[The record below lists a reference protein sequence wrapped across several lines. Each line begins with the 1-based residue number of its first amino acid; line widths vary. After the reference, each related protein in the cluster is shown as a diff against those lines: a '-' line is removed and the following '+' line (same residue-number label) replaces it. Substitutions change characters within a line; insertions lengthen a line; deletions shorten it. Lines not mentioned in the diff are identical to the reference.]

1 MAVTLHP
8 ENFVV
13 LRKLYPRIS
22 TRPVNTRLEVTP
34 PETSEELDYRDLLT
48 EANENFFNR
57 EYNIALQNYLALR
70 QKILVQSHPEMPK
83 APGSGLVL
91 DLPVTAVDWSRLV
104 ELSRRYLE
112 ITDPGGPVM
121 INLKDQPLI
130 KPGEFPVNEKIARF
144 STVGM
149 DPQVTSQNGL
159 NKARESA
166 RALMR
171 KESFADA
178 DKLYVQAQQEAFAH
192 GDYTLAAELTAEQGA
207 MKATYAAGELRREAL
222 REAATSF
229 EEAARLYGA
238 VGNSQAQSAMQS
250 NLANVHKELEGQA
263 TVTRMREFEGENAAT
278 LEKGLLR
285 KVQPERL
292 TRPIGQRTAKLSEVL
307 LPTPQTALT
316 YVVPQKAQF
325 FPAVAVVAEDTQ
337 PKTER
342 QVGLLANGGVQHLP
356 ISQKEYEVGLQK
368 LLYEPRVAAVDL
380 DQLRFYEEV
389 STNFVAYIPHLFFF
403 VLPIAIGDTYLAMGR
418 YQKALDEY
426 QSVLPYPF
434 LNQGIEVPYLWQRMA
449 KVYLRWGEDLF
460 RRDRPAEA
468 KQKYDR
474 ILGIDAALKPV
485 LPTTSPL
492 YQPSAFTVM
501 KATVGELIKKL
512 TGQPYAAVNP
522 QVAEVVI
529 SAFTNLKKIALGL
542 NFLGLGADHYP
553 VFRFKYMQSVANYL
567 ADNAVQASR
576 TFVNFRVSA
585 EAQKMER
592 LQMESAVDV
601 AKASVAVEEK
611 RLEDAALEV
620 EAAQKSREYA
630 ELRKSHADGAY
641 TDWTTLGWE
650 LATVNAA
657 LSWASM
663 ASSDQDIRYTGV
675 QYNGKS
681 HDFETDVE
689 DFYDTVGEWKEN
701 LNYEIQRRRL
711 ERQAAEAVKEVEVAK
726 VREEQAQ
733 VRYEIQ
739 QLSIEIAKVRL
750 EGAEE
755 MLEYAS
761 EKMFDEDLWF
771 AMAASMQDIAGHYL
785 GMAIYAA
792 FLMERAYDLEFD
804 RNLKRIRLDYGL
816 GMLGDLTGA
825 DQLKQ
830 DIAAFTFDYLQHA
843 TKKNP
848 VRLAISLRDEFPAAF
863 QSFVQEGIL
872 PFRTD
877 LELFDRRFPGTS
889 RRKLKKVEV
898 FVEGLVPL
906 DGVHGVLLHQG
917 ISTEWK
923 QGAGGW
929 AKQNRVLPAERMVL
943 SSYQYRRDYTV
954 FQPSEEMLDLFEN
967 LGPQGNWTL
976 ELPRSA
982 NNLDYQAITDIKA
995 VFYFDADYSPELAA
1009 HVKSFYGA
1017 EDGRSLLLSARFH
1030 FPDQYFT
1037 LNADREVAFTL
1048 HPARFAYNHTN
1059 LRLNGIGVRLI
1070 GADGAPLAGQA
1081 VVVTRA
1087 SDGMAI
1093 NGVTD
1098 AEGKLLSDQTT
1109 MAPFAA
1115 WKNATPSD
1123 TFTVALGAGVNAE
1136 TVGDIQLFVDYLFTY
1151 RPDGTLPA

>member
-22 TRPVNTRLEVTP
+22 AKPVNTRLEVAP
-34 PETSEELDYRDLLT
+34 PATSEERDYRDLLT

-57 EYNIALQNYLALR
+57 EYTVALQNYLALR

-83 APGSGLVL
+83 APGSGFLL

-104 ELSRRYLE
+104 ELSRRYFEL
-112 ITDPGGPVM
+112 TDPGAPVM
-121 INLKDQPLI
+121 INLKEQPLI
-130 KPGEFPVNEKIARF
+130 NPGQFPVNEKIARF
-144 STVGM
+144 SSVGM
-149 DPQVTSQNGL
+149 DPQITSQKGL
-159 NKARESA
+159 NQARESA
-166 RALMR
+166 RAQMR
-171 KESFADA
+171 KENFAAA
-178 DKLYVQAQQEAFAH
+178 DELYVQARAEAFAH
-192 GDYTLAAELTAEQGA
+192 GDYALAAELTAEQGA

-229 EEAARLYGA
+229 EQAAHLYGS

-250 NLANVHKELEGQA
+250 NLANIYKELEGQA
-263 TVTRMREFEGENAAT
+263 TVNRMQAFESENAAT
-278 LEKGLLR
+278 LEKSLLR
-285 KVQPERL
+285 KVP
-292 TRPIGQRTAKLSEVL
+292 PTAAKMAEPL
-307 LPTPQTALT
+307 LPMPQTALT

-325 FPAVAVVAEDTQ
+325 LPAVAVVAEDTQ

-342 QVGLLANGGVQHLP
+342 QVGLLANGGVQHLS
-356 ISQKEYEVGLQK
+356 ISPDVYEKSLQQQ
-368 LLYEPRVAAVDL
+368 LYEPRVTAVDL
-380 DQLRFYEEV
+380 DQLRFFEEI

-403 VLPIAIGDTYLAMGR
+403 VLPIAIGDTYLALGR
-418 YQKALDEY
+418 YQKALEEY

-434 LNQGIEVPYLWQRMA
+434 LNQGIEVPYLWLRMA
-449 KVYLRWGEDLF
+449 RVNLRWGEELF

-468 KQKYDR
+468 KQKYQQ
-474 ILGIDAALKPV
+474 ILGIDAGLKPV
-485 LPTTSPL
+485 LPATSPL
-492 YQPSAFTVM
+492 YQPAAFTPM

-512 TGQPYAAVNP
+512 SGQPYAPVNP
-522 QVAEVVI
+522 QVAEVAI

-657 LSWASM
+657 LSWASN
-663 ASSDQDIRYTGV
+663 AASDQEIRYSGV

-711 ERQAAEAVKEVEVAK
+711 ERQAAEAVLEVEVAK
-726 VREEQAQ
+726 LREEQAQ
-733 VRYEIQ
+733 VRYEVQ
-739 QLSIEIAKVRL
+739 QLSIEVAKVRL
-750 EGAEE
+750 AGAEE

-771 AMAASMQDIAGHYL
+771 AMAASMQDIAAHYL

-830 DIAAFTFDYLQHA
+830 DIAAFTLDYLQHA

-877 LELFDRRFPGTS
+877 LELFDRRFPGTA

-943 SSYQYRRDYTV
+943 SSYQYRRDFTV
-954 FQPSEEMLDLFEN
+954 FQPSDEMLDLFEN

-1009 HVKSFYGA
+1009 HVKAFYGA

-1037 LNADREVAFTL
+1037 LTADREAAFTL

-1059 LRLNGIGVRLI
+1059 LRMNGIGVRLI
-1070 GADGAPLAGQA
+1070 GTDGAALAGQP

-1087 SDGMAI
+1087 SDAMSI
-1093 NGVTD
+1093 SGVTD
-1098 AEGKLLSDQTT
+1098 AEGKLLSDQAT

-1115 WKNATPSD
+1115 WKDATPAD
-1123 TFTVALGAGVNAE
+1123 TFTVALGAGVDAE
-1136 TVGDIQLFVDYLFTY
+1136 MVGDIQLFVDYLFTY